1 MRELVPKKRFLR
13 ALRKFTSKLPEF
25 LTKIKAVLT
34 QLSLDPFQPS
44 LETHGL
50 SGTLEGYHACTV
62 AYDLRI
68 IFQFEL
74 RKPPEAAAILLLDI
88 GTHEQVYK

>member
-13 ALRKFTSKLPEF
+13 ALRKFTRKHPEF
-25 LTKIKAVLT
+25 ASKIQVVLT
-34 QLSLDPFQPS
+34 QLSLDPFQPA

-50 SGTLEGYHACTV
+50 SGTLEGSYACTV

-68 IFQFEL
+68 IFQFEA
-74 RKPPEAAAILLLDI
+74 RKPPEATAILLIDI
-88 GTHEQVYK
+88 GTHDQVYK